1 MGTPHR
7 EMFPIQ
13 KHHEFSLCST
23 SPIQIIMYNQIHNPN
38 FGVLRGV
45 DAGVPGSFWP
55 GVTILDLWHKNKNKK
70 RHKYT
75 NATKHK
81 QAIKKLTKNEILS
94 VVVMMWKWHCLRKH
108 ELDHSRAALEET
120 RTWLNYSHMPVF
132 NQTMHGHV
140 VWKADHLLCIFITV
154 WPPST
159 HSERNSKLLNVSI
172 AENNP
177 GEFNFL
183 NPLYTGQSCR
193 TCSAVCFGHTRI
205 ATKQIDK
212 YSSDYSVSC
221 ALSCDE

>member
-1 MGTPHR
+1 MQHFSHSNYHVQSDSQSKLWSSARGWCRCARILLTRCYNSWPVA
-7 EMFPIQ
+7 Q
-13 KHHEFSLCST
+13 K
-23 SPIQIIMYNQIHNPN
+23 QKQ
-38 FGVLRGV
+38 
-45 DAGVPGSFWP
+45 
-55 GVTILDLWHKNKNKK
+55 K

-94 VVVMMWKWHCLRKH
+94 VVVMMWKWHRLRKH

-154 WPPST
+154 SAPST

-193 TCSAVCFGHTRI
+193 TCSAVCFVHTRI